1 MYITFKNTEE
11 LLGIKKKI
19 FIRIKTEG
27 DDKAFVCVCVL
38 QFKAIFTINFQ
49 ILGLPII
56 LPVLLTLIF
65 CLLWIS
71 LGMPIYVWIYA

>member
-1 MYITFKNTEE
+1 MTK
-11 LLGIKKKI
+11 LLC
-19 FIRIKTEG
+19 
-27 DDKAFVCVCVL
+27 VCVCVL